1 MALSRDKKKK
11 NRSLRNAKHNSQKQL
26 ATKEN
31 VTRGHILYYFVGS
44 YVEKPIHLATPPMQ

>member
-11 NRSLRNAKHNSQKQL
+11 NRSLRNVKHNSQKQL